1 MTIMN
6 NTTVPPRTIKTWQFN
21 WALIRY
27 QPGVYT
33 LHCLFHIVFMAAPVA
48 LGLIEKAVFD
58 TLTGAA
64 PATLSLWALVALYIS
79 TGLARLP
86 CSFADIWGA
95 VTFRYRVGG
104 LLRHNMLAALLR
116 RPGALPPPV
125 SSGEAISRYRDDVS
139 EVADFPTWLP
149 EVIGPVIAFI
159 LAVTIMARINL
170 LITLIIFVPLFG
182 VTGIVR
188 VLWAQF
194 MRAQEGE
201 RVATDAVT
209 GFIGELFGAVQAV
222 KVAGADEHVLGHFD
236 ALNNLRAKTTIRV
249 HILFDLFHAF
259 ADIAASL
266 GIGVVLLLASRALSN
281 GTFSVGDFA
290 LFVYYMWFTARLPST
305 IGAFIGDYNQQAV
318 AIRRLVELV
327 PDEPPNA
334 LVERLE
340 TGDVRLEASEPL
352 QVSNLKPQASLLQV
366 RDLTYRYPGSA
377 NGIAGVDL
385 RIERG
390 SFTVI
395 TGRIGAGKTTLLRT
409 LLGLLPRDGGEIAWN
424 SAPVADPTTF
434 FHPPRCAY
442 TPQVP
447 RLFSDTLRENIV
459 LGWPAEQT
467 ELDSAIH
474 GGVLEHDLTTLE
486 HGLDTVVG
494 PRGVRLSGG
503 QVQRAAAARMFVRQP
518 ALLVFDDLSSALDVE
533 TEKTLWERLDE
544 TMKEEGRRM
553 NVDGSSSFIVH
564 RSSFTILAVSHRRAA
579 LRRADQIIVLK
590 EGRIEAQGT
599 LDELLA
605 TSEEMQRLWQSENDD
620 VKNGNAIAEAL
631 IASEE

>member
-290 LFVYYMWFTARLPST
+290 LFVYYMWFIARLSST

-352 QVSNLKPQASLLQV
+352 QVSSLKPQASLLQ
-366 RDLTYRYPGSA
+366 
-377 NGIAGVDL
+377 
-385 RIERG
+385 
-390 SFTVI
+390 
-395 TGRIGAGKTTLLRT
+395 
-409 LLGLLPRDGGEIAWN
+409 
-424 SAPVADPTTF
+424 
-434 FHPPRCAY
+434 
-442 TPQVP
+442 
-447 RLFSDTLRENIV
+447 
-459 LGWPAEQT
+459 
-467 ELDSAIH
+467 
-474 GGVLEHDLTTLE
+474 EHDLTTLE

-605 TSEEMQRLWQSENDD
+605 TSEEMQRNWQSEKDD
-620 VKNGNAIAEAL
+620 EKNGNAIAEAL